1 MNDQAKLS
9 KMLEMILLLAG
20 NAGYS
25 KKQIADKFQIS
36 ERTVYRYLETF
47 RQAGL
52 VLDLQNGYYRIDRN
66 NSEFKDISQL
76 LHFSKEEGYI
86 LSKAI
91 HAIDDNHVIK
101 SNLVKKLYALY
112 DFDRVAQTIVKKEH
126 SENVHLLM
134 QAIKNKK
141 QVKLIGYRSANSN
154 KINDRIIEP
163 FGFST
168 NYIDVWGYEPSTNEN
183 KLFKTARIEK
193 VNVLTNDWQNASKH
207 DSGFID
213 VFRISSQ
220 QQIKVKLELT
230 LRAMS
235 LLIEEYPLAE
245 QYISPKGNEHYLF
258 DGVVCNF
265 EGVSRF
271 IMGLCNEVKIIEP
284 NDLKVFIRNK
294 TAQCSFL

>member
-1 MNDQAKLS
+1 
-9 KMLEMILLLAG
+9 
-20 NAGYS
+20 
-25 KKQIADKFQIS
+25 
-36 ERTVYRYLETF
+36 
-47 RQAGL
+47 
-52 VLDLQNGYYRIDRN
+52 
-66 NSEFKDISQL
+66 
-76 LHFSKEEGYI
+76 
-86 LSKAI
+86 
-91 HAIDDNHVIK
+91 
-101 SNLVKKLYALY
+101 
-112 DFDRVAQTIVKKEH
+112 
-126 SENVHLLM
+126 
-134 QAIKNKK
+134 
-141 QVKLIGYRSANSN
+141 
-154 KINDRIIEP
+154 
-163 FGFST
+163 
-168 NYIDVWGYEPSTNEN
+168 VWGYEPSTNEN